1 MSVADSLALIEGAHS
16 ITRDLY
22 RRAKD
27 AGPEFDNAVTVVRR
41 LHAVLKHL
49 KAEAEDTESHLN
61 ASERSAIY
69 QRKLTRIIEDC
80 EFALQSLEAL
90 LTKHTETPGFDEAD
104 HVKLNT
110 VVSQLT
116 NEKNSIDVF
125 LDTVQLPN
133 ITPKVVDPN
142 DGSLDAIK
150 DKVDAIAARLFK
162 NRNGECSVNDED
174 EMWQEFR
181 VELEKE
187 GFSTEVLKKNKEVLR
202 AYIRE
207 LDTKE
212 TESGSPPT
220 VRGLLEQEQAAVQRP
235 ELAVVPASY
244 EDRAMWSPKEMNQE
258 AWSPKEVMHPTF
270 DNDKYAPS
278 MKFERRM
285 PEQHPYA
292 PSLPQQQSALSYE
305 RHSSDD
311 DADRHGDPDQL
322 ALISTRDLMA
332 MDGLGSQMNALQI
345 QNGPSPVNYS
355 ISPTS
360 SATTKYLPPSV
371 SANIHPPAG
380 SELALSSSPSQFSS
394 SPRYAPLPTYSQ
406 AQNTPPPPYNV
417 APRQPSRLAPD
428 RYGMDIPLDAKWT
441 RIRRALISPE
451 VLERAGVRYEA
462 RPTYVAVLGILTR
475 EEIAHYAQLS
485 MHARSHRSSH
495 SNTHRP
501 PPSTFEQR
509 YNPEMRRDG
518 STSSRSPEQKN
529 WAGYGQDT
537 KDKKMAHGS
546 DSDSVLWDESDTD
559 EDYDEKRPRDERR
572 RRPYIIVPPPDKG
585 KDGASPAATVQPKP
599 ILKNKNENHV
609 HFGPD
614 PYEVSQDEA
623 KKSPTRSSR
632 DSGRDRD
639 RDRDR
644 DRPRRRREKEY
655 HDPDRDNR
663 VRDRERGD
671 REYYSTSS
679 RRNREYRDSGRDSRD
694 RDRDRERDR
703 DAKDRKDK
711 DKKKWAPTIGAM
723 GIGGAAGSL
732 LSVLTDAASGL

>member
-1 MSVADSLALIEGAHS
+1 
-16 ITRDLY
+16 
-22 RRAKD
+22 
-27 AGPEFDNAVTVVRR
+27 
-41 LHAVLKHL
+41 
-49 KAEAEDTESHLN
+49 
-61 ASERSAIY
+61 
-69 QRKLTRIIEDC
+69 
-80 EFALQSLEAL
+80 
-90 LTKHTETPGFDEAD
+90 
-104 HVKLNT
+104 
-110 VVSQLT
+110 
-116 NEKNSIDVF
+116 
-125 LDTVQLPN
+125 
-133 ITPKVVDPN
+133 
-142 DGSLDAIK
+142 
-150 DKVDAIAARLFK
+150 
-162 NRNGECSVNDED
+162 
-174 EMWQEFR
+174 
-181 VELEKE
+181 
-187 GFSTEVLKKNKEVLR
+187 VLR

-212 TESGSPPT
+212 TENGSPPT

-235 ELAVVPASY
+235 DLAVVPASY
-244 EDRAMWSPKEMNQE
+244 EDRSMWSPKEINQE
-258 AWSPKEVMHPTF
+258 AWSPKEVMRPTF

-278 MKFERRM
+278 MKLERRM
-285 PEQHPYA
+285 PEQQPFV
-292 PSLPQQQSALSYE
+292 PGLPQQQSALSYE

-311 DADRHGDPDQL
+311 DADRRGDPKDPNAM

-332 MDGLGSQMNALQI
+332 MDGLGTQMNALQL
-345 QNGPSPVNYS
+345 QNGPQVNYS

-371 SANIHPPAG
+371 SAGIHPPAG
-380 SELALSSSPSQFSS
+380 SELSLSSSPGQFSS

-406 AQNTPPPPYNV
+406 AQGTPPPPYNV

-441 RIRRALISPE
+441 RIRRSLISPE

-495 SNTHRP
+495 SNTNRP
-501 PPSTFEQR
+501 PPSTFEKR
-509 YNPEMRRDG
+509 YNPELRRDA

-529 WAGYGQDT
+529 WAGYGQDG
-537 KDKKMAHGS
+537 KDRKTSHGS

-559 EDYDEKRPRDERR
+559 EDYDEKRQHDERR
-572 RRPYIIVPPPDKG
+572 RRPYIIVPPPEKEG

-609 HFGPD
+609 HFGPE

-644 DRPRRRREKEY
+644 DRHRRRREKEY

-671 REYYSTSS
+671 REYYSSSS
-679 RRNREYRDSGRDSRD
+679 RRHREYRDSNRDSRD

-703 DAKDRKDK
+703 DRDPKDRKEK